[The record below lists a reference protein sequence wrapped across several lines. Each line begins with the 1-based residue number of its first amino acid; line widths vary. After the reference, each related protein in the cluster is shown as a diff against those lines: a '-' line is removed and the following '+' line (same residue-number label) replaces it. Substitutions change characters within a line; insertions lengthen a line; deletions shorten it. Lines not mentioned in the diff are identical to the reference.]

1 MVKPSIE
8 DRAFKK
14 YGKSG
19 KQEFMNYPQ
28 IDPVLINIAGPL
40 ALRWYSLMYIL
51 GFACVAWL
59 GIRRSRTLHPDW
71 EKDHVFDLVFYGA
84 MGAIL
89 GGRIGYVLFYNFEVF
104 LTQPLYLLKVWEG
117 GMSFHGGLLGVLL
130 AMFFYSKKL
139 KRSFWTVTDF
149 LAPLCPIGLGLGRL
163 GNFINVELPGRVSE
177 SGFGL
182 RYPCEKVTSINP
194 ICIGQWEG
202 SLRYPSPL
210 IQAFFEGFLLFVI
223 LWFFSAKKRSL
234 GKVSAMFLIC
244 YGSFRVLT
252 EFFRTPDSH
261 LGFVLFGAVTM
272 GQILSAP
279 LIIAGMILW
288 FWSKTNGE
296 AKI

>member
-1 MVKPSIE
+1 
-8 DRAFKK
+8 
-14 YGKSG
+14 
-19 KQEFMNYPQ
+19 
-28 IDPVLINIAGPL
+28 
-40 ALRWYSLMYIL
+40 
-51 GFACVAWL
+51 
-59 GIRRSRTLHPDW
+59 
-71 EKDHVFDLVFYGA
+71 
-84 MGAIL
+84 
-89 GGRIGYVLFYNFEVF
+89 
-104 LTQPLYLLKVWEG
+104 
-117 GMSFHGGLLGVLL
+117 MSFHGGFLGVLL

-149 LAPLCPIGLGLGRL
+149 LAPLCPIGQGLGRL

-182 RYPCEKVTSINP
+182 RYPCEKVASINP

-261 LGFVLFGAVTM
+261 LGFVLFGVVTM

-296 AKI
+296 EKV